1 MAMTPEMWITLGIL
15 ITAIVLFITEWLRV
29 DVVALGVVVGLMLT
43 GLLTPEEALAG
54 FSSTV
59 VMAIASLFV
68 VGGAVLQT
76 GLARVMGN
84 QILKVA
90 GTSEPRLIAVIM
102 IATALMSSF
111 MSDTGV
117 VAVMLPAIISLA
129 ASARISPSR
138 LLIPLAFGSL
148 LGGATT
154 LIGTPP
160 NIIVADLLRSEG
172 LRPFTFFSFT
182 PMGLALLAG
191 GVVFMVLV
199 GRALLPDHRPRRD
212 IQQVETPEELLELYR
227 LPDNLFRLRVRRRS
241 PLVGQTI
248 PEAGIGT
255 RFGISVLEIARPAAP
270 QTVARLGEQRLVV
283 QSDTPIRITAIQD
296 TELQADDVL
305 IVQGEAN
312 QVSSAAAFWDLA
324 IQPASSSDHAA
335 LVSDE
340 VGIAEVVLPPRS
352 SLIGKTLVDLRF
364 GSTYKLTVL
373 DIRRPGVEGRLSLK
387 ETPLSFGDTLL
398 VQGEWHNITALK
410 KQRRDFVVIGDA
422 EAWGGPPNRQ
432 KAPIALLILMG
443 MLALLIS
450 GVVPLA
456 VASMLAALLM
466 VLTGC
471 LSIDEAY
478 DAINWKSLVLVA
490 GMLPMATA
498 LEKVGLVSLAATGFT
513 STLGT
518 LGPHVVMAG
527 LFLLTSLFTQV
538 LSNTATTVLIAPVA
552 LAIATRLG
560 VQPHALLMA
569 VAIAASMAFA
579 TPVASPVNTLV
590 MSAGNYRFSDY
601 AKVGVPL
608 IVLMLIAALLI
619 LPLLW
624 PF

>member
-1 MAMTPEMWITLGIL
+1 MTPEMWITLGIL
-15 ITAIVLFITEWLRV
+15 IAAIVLFITERLRV
-29 DVVALGVVVGLMLT
+29 DVVALGVVVALMLT

-54 FSSTV
+54 FSSTAV
-59 VMAIASLFV
+59 IAIASLFV

-76 GLARVMGN
+76 GLARLMGN

-129 ASARISPSR
+129 ASARLSPSR

-182 PMGLALLAG
+182 PMGLALLATG
-191 GVVFMVLV
+191 LIFMVLV

-227 LPDNLFRLRVRRRS
+227 LPDNLFRLRVRHRS
-241 PLVGQTI
+241 PLVGRTI

-255 RFGISVLEIARPAAP
+255 RFGISVLEIVRPAAP

-283 QSDTPIRITAIQD
+283 QSDIPIRITALQD
-296 TELQADDVL
+296 TELQGDDVL

-364 GSTYKLTVL
+364 GSTYRLTVL

-410 KQRRDFVVIGDA
+410 KQRRDFVVIGDS

-432 KAPIALLILMG
+432 KAPIAFLILVG

-450 GVVPLA
+450 GMAPLA

-466 VLTGC
+466 IVTGC

-498 LEKVGLVSLAATGFT
+498 LEKVGLVSLAAVGLT
-513 STLGT
+513 STLGA

-538 LSNTATTVLIAPVA
+538 LSNTATTVLIAPIA
-552 LAIATRLG
+552 LAVATRLG
-560 VQPHALLMA
+560 VQPYAFLMA

-590 MSAGNYRFSDY
+590 MSAGSYRFSDY
-601 AKVGVPL
+601 VRVGIPL
-608 IVLMLIAALLI
+608 ILLMLTVALLI